1 MSEEIGPK
9 SSQVPVSEDGMA
21 ACDGVTSKRTLDT
34 WLDREL
40 GIPTAFF
47 IATMGICRCAVVVL
61 VSIIP
66 QDGSTA

>member
-9 SSQVPVSEDGMA
+9 SSQVSEDGMA
-21 ACDGVTSKRTLDT
+21 ACDGVTSKRTLDIDT
-34 WLDREL
+34 
-40 GIPTAFF
+40 GIGSRATAFF
-47 IATMGICRCAVVVL
+47 LSPQWEFVAVVVL